1 MPSKDDDG
9 DDDGAGEE
17 EGEEDDDEAVAG
29 VAGCLAESPAKPCWG
44 GGRNLLIINM
54 LRCNMLQRHHIIY
67 NLFP

>member
-44 GGRNLLIINM
+44 GVEI
-54 LRCNMLQRHHIIY
+54 C
-67 NLFP
+67 